1 MSRVLDRLIARV
13 AGDASGEPGL
23 RAPAQPSALA
33 AGEDNDWAGEVV
45 EEHLAEGRSV
55 QARRSIPTD
64 ADEHRPTPARA
75 SPLPQVA
82 APQQPAT
89 LRQTPEPQSPAS
101 FATGKG
107 ASGRGEDQ
115 PIKALMPAPLG
126 ETPIHRL
133 DAPKVETTVAMRPAP
148 AAPTFQSAPI
158 QGEGEPSQSQQAGS
172 STPSRPDPAPVEP
185 DSGEDESETFII
197 EIGRIELVPPIQ
209 PSAGP
214 SPMRRE
220 RTVTLSSY
228 LADRRAG
235 RR

>member
-1 MSRVLDRLIARV
+1 MSGVLDRLIARV

-23 RAPAQPSALA
+23 RAPAQPSAVA
-33 AGEDNDWAGEVV
+33 AGEDSDWAGEVV

-55 QARRSIPTD
+55 QARRAISAD
-64 ADEHRPTPARA
+64 VDEHGPTPGRA
-75 SPLPQVA
+75 SPSAQVA
-82 APQQPAT
+82 ASQQPAT

-101 FATGKG
+101 FATGRE
-107 ASGRGEDQ
+107 ASGRAEEHATK
-115 PIKALMPAPLG
+115 PRMPASLG
-126 ETPIHRL
+126 E
-133 DAPKVETTVAMRPAP
+133 APLPALHGPKAEATVAMRPAP

-172 STPSRPDPAPVEP
+172 STPSRPDPASADP
-185 DSGEDESETFII
+185 DSGEDESETLII

-214 SPMRRE
+214 APMRRE